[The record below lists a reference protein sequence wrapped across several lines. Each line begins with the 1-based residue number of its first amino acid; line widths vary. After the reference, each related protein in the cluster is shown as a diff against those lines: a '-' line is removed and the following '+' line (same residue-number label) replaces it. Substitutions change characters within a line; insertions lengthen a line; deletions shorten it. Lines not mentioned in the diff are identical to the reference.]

1 MPADE
6 APRGACT
13 AFGPEPFSGDDG
25 ASILAINLEGG
36 CYDSSGDV
44 PLSEEHYTVDGFATV
59 RREWEPDGNVPG
71 MTYVIDRNPV
81 PRCGLETHLL
91 LFEADEDRPGVWE
104 ATKRALDRMVS
115 TIELDE

>member
-1 MPADE
+1 
-6 APRGACT
+6 
-13 AFGPEPFSGDDG
+13 
-25 ASILAINLEGG
+25 
-36 CYDSSGDV
+36 
-44 PLSEEHYTVDGFATV
+44 
-59 RREWEPDGNVPG
+59 

-115 TIELDE
+115 TVELDE